1 MLNGTKMQS
10 LSSEMNA
17 YDQRVGSS
25 RKMDSTAG
33 QLLQST
39 DARESRQ
46 YAVTMVNH
54 RPTSSDQAA
63 ATTNWVIK
71 AADNQVSSRP
81 SARYT
86 ETADRR
92 VQNDGHPIAAP
103 NAVVQTKTGQR
114 GDVQSVQR
122 TSQTQASEAERGH
135 ARPRPAI
142 AVIRLSSRSD
152 DDKVVYRDLQP
163 GDGTRRSREAAGD
176 RTPAAAPP
184 RPKLQSSAPL
194 VGDGPPRSQHST
206 EAGGSGATLAYD
218 SRDIISRP
226 TDDDSWKRRK
236 AKKLAK
242 RHIAEHQQ
250 RYRQL

>member
-1 MLNGTKMQS
+1 
-10 LSSEMNA
+10 
-17 YDQRVGSS
+17 
-25 RKMDSTAG
+25 MDSTAG

-71 AADNQVSSRP
+71 AADNQVSSSNWVIKAADNQVSSRP

-92 VQNDGHPIAAP
+92 VQNDVHPISSP
-103 NAVVQTKTGQR
+103 NAVVPTKTGQR